1 MQVINCWEVLGNTN
15 TTDGMG
21 PMKVLARFSSKEQA
35 ELYVKSKPYAKYCV
49 QGHQDWKYDM
59 NNIKFT
65 SLIIL
70 DNVDEFADIER
81 QELRNKA
88 LAKLSDEE
96 REALGL
102 GI

>member
-1 MQVINCWEVLGNTN
+1 MQVINCWEVLGHTN

-35 ELYVKSKPYAKYCV
+35 ELYVKSKPYAKHCV
-49 QGHQDWKYDM
+49 QGHQDWKYDKD
-59 NNIKFT
+59 NIKQA
-65 SLIIL
+65 SLVIL
-70 DNVDEFADIER
+70 DNADEIVEMRR

-88 LAKLSDEE
+88 IAKLSDEE

>member
-1 MQVINCWEVLGNTN
+1 MQVINCWEVLGHTN

-21 PMKVLARFSSKEQA
+21 PMKVVARFFSKEQA
-35 ELYVKSKPYAKYCV
+35 ELYVKSKSYAKYCV
-49 QGHQDWKYDM
+49 QGHQDWKYDK
-59 NNIKFT
+59 NNIEQV
-65 SLIIL
+65 SLVIL
-70 DNVDEFADIER
+70 DDVGEIVEMQR